1 MYLYMDHVET
11 YATPEVKLNVVTS
24 SERRREPRYPCNN
37 PVEIRCLPGDSKRMP
52 GTLLDVSR
60 RGLRVALDT
69 RLGKGSRVEILMPKQ
84 VVIFGEVRHCRASGD
99 KFHAGI
105 LIEDAFYSPG
115 VASGHV
121 HDDKLARYVAGEGLP
136 LREVVAV
143 GQHLRECRLCSERL
157 NHSKLQKHPAR

>member
-1 MYLYMDHVET
+1 MATVET
-11 YATPEVKLNVVTS
+11 CSTPQFKLKVATS
-24 SERRREPRYPCNN
+24 SERRREPRYPCND
-37 PVEIRCLPGDSKRMP
+37 PVEIRCVPGDSKRMP

-60 RGLRVALDT
+60 RGLRVALDA
-69 RLGKGSRVEILMPKQ
+69 RLEKGSRVEILMPKQ
-84 VVIFGEVRHCRASGD
+84 VVIFGEVRHCRASGV
-99 KFHAGI
+99 KFQVGI

-121 HDDKLARYVAGEGLP
+121 HDDKLALYVAGEGLS

-143 GQHLRECRLCSERL
+143 GQHLRECRLCSDRL